1 MKSLHKSNE
10 TPHDMAPM
18 SITSRTFETVSIT
31 TSTGTS
37 YSVTN
42 NEFYM
47 KHSVALVG
55 LNKLETQSMTPDI
68 VESPNVFHA

>member
-18 SITSRTFETVSIT
+18 SITSRPFQTVSI
-31 TSTGTS
+31 TGTS